1 MADSPER
8 PKDDGEIGLPRTDDA
23 MNKIRPSG
31 KTGGK
36 GSKDDGKNTRAKMS
50 SGDREKFLRK
60 IRKRFERCTKA
71 ENDGRKEEL
80 EDLKFLAGDQW
91 PADQLRLR
99 KGRPSLVINRM
110 PTFVN
115 QITNDLRQNRPSI
128 TVSPMGDKGD
138 VDAAKMFRGLIRA
151 VERDSAADIAYDT
164 GASGAARSGVGYWR
178 ITTEYETPDTF
189 DQVLRIQRIR
199 NRFSVYMDPGAQ
211 EPDGA
216 DAKYCFISEIIPRED
231 FEDQYPK
238 ADPLSW
244 TTNGVGDR
252 YPGWVEESGIRVAE
266 YYEVSE
272 EKADLVALSNG
283 HVGWKDDIGEATLKM
298 IEDGSVE
305 IINERESARRVVKWS
320 KVTAVDIL
328 EEEDT
333 VFEWIPVVKVI
344 GDEIDIEGKVKN
356 FGVIRMAKDAQRM
369 MNYWRSLQTE
379 KVALAPKAKWL
390 VEETQIEGHE
400 SSWQNAN
407 TSTSPVLRYK
417 ATDKGGQM
425 VPLPQR
431 LGPEPLDA
439 AVENGIQGAAQDM
452 MATTG
457 VRFDATKNERLM
469 DESGRA
475 IRALRRSSDIGS
487 FHYVD
492 NFSRSLRHTGRILIA
507 AIPRVYDTR
516 RVATILR
523 EDDKEE
529 QIMIDPMG
537 GKPVQDVRNPQNPNK
552 RLRIWNPTVG
562 RYGVTVTIGPSY
574 ATKRIEAAESMM
586 DFARALPNTATLIA
600 DLIAK
605 NQDWPGSEEIA
616 SRLAKAVPP
625 NLLAPDQK
633 DMSPQVQAL
642 LSSLQQQIK
651 KLTMERM
658 QMVKALSDKSADRAL
673 KKEQIDKTFLAKKM
687 AIEEKFSEAMAKLQ
701 ATSKENAIEAQRE
714 VTKMF
719 VESLLNQG
727 ADGEDMEMD
736 GDMPTDFG
744 GGPAPGALPPPQ
756 M

>member
-1 MADSPER
+1 MADSPDR
-8 PKDDGEIGLPRTDDA
+8 PKDDSEIGLPRTDEA

-36 GSKDDGKNTRAKMS
+36 GSKDDGKNTRPQMTSAEK
-50 SGDREKFLRK
+50 EKFLRK

-71 ENDGRKEEL
+71 EDDNRKEEL

-110 PTFVN
+110 PTFCN
-115 QITNDLRQNRPSI
+115 QITNDLRQNRPAI
-128 TVSPMGDKGD
+128 AVSPVGEKGD

-151 VERDSAADIAYDT
+151 IERDSAADIAYDT
-164 GASGAARSGVGYWR
+164 GATGAARNGVGYWR

-189 DQVLRIQRIR
+189 DQVLRIQRVR
-199 NRFSVYMDPGAQ
+199 NRFSVYMDPAAQ

-216 DAKYCFISEIIPRED
+216 DAKYCFISEVMSRDD

-244 TTNGVGDR
+244 TIKGIGDR

-272 EKADLVALSNG
+272 DKADLVALSNG
-283 HVGWKDDIGEATLKM
+283 HVGWKDDLGEATLRM

-320 KVTAVDIL
+320 KVTAVDVL
-328 EEEDT
+328 EKEET
-333 VFEWIPVVKVI
+333 VFEWVPVVKVI

-400 SSWQNAN
+400 SAWQNAN

-417 ATDKGGQM
+417 SVTSGNQQ

-457 VRFDATKNERLM
+457 VRFDATKNERM
-469 DESGRA
+469 NDESGRA
-475 IRALRRSSDIGS
+475 IRELRRAGDIGS

-537 GKPVQDVRNPQNPNK
+537 GKPVQDVRHPQNPNK

-605 NQDWPGSEEIA
+605 NQDWPGAEEIA

-625 NLLAPDQK
+625 NLLTPDQK
-633 DMSPQVQAL
+633 DMSPQIQAL
-642 LSSLQQQIK
+642 LMSLQQQIK

-658 QMVKALSDKSADRAL
+658 QLMKALGDKQADRAL
-673 KKEQIDKTFLAKKM
+673 KKEQIDKTFRAKVM

-701 ATSKENAIEAQRE
+701 ANSQENAVEAQRD
-714 VTKMF
+714 VMKMF
-719 VESLLNQG
+719 IESLLNQG
-727 ADGEDMEMD
+727 GGGEMD
-736 GDMPTDFG
+736 NQMGGDMPPDFG
-744 GGPAPGALPPPQ
+744 GRPALDVPPPI
-756 M
+756 